1 MKRAKQELE
10 RKCRDQ
16 EEELEELAAQTS
28 MLEQAKLRLEMSL
41 EKVRQE
47 HRREASVREEEI
59 EEIRASF
66 SKKVINS
73 SL

>member
-1 MKRAKQELE
+1 ME
-10 RKCRDQ
+10 RKSRDQ
-16 EEELEELAAQTS
+16 EEELEELAAQVG

-47 HRREASVREEEI
+47 HRRETSVREEEI

-66 SKKVINS
+66 SKKVIIQ
-73 SL
+73 